1 MSKITKT
8 KETFGWL
15 DGYLYAAGGDALM
28 LSSTQQEW
36 EDFITNYG
44 STTSLI
50 AAMNAAWDNGGGTT
64 NTFSGSVVADIENN
78 VTLVNDL
85 FTAVAGQYYGTNES
99 GVKGFL
105 PFPALFDGYD
115 FQDSVDETAGVVKLV
130 GDSGSPGA
138 TTYYGT
144 NSSGDKGFYALPI
157 GTATNLSDILMPVS
171 GAVTALDTGD
181 EWFNQ
186 TYSTS
191 VTGGFDLISI
201 TADPG
206 PDPIPLRYFLS
217 IDAGDVTLRSSTNP
231 TAALTTYRVAAN
243 TSVEAIGPIRYIYAV
258 YDPELATPII
268 QSTATWDRAYDR
280 TRALLFMLTV
290 YSEDDTEYYY
300 VTDMRSNHQDLTTKI
315 DQSFKYGLGA
325 ITGRNGCVVS
335 VNPALDLLGITSGS
349 IQYGLKRYIVPATP
363 GGAPIPYLWNN
374 GTDISVTSSLT
385 LLRNYDNVGVA
396 PTAIPAG
403 LWGNLWVYARL
414 CAEDVGT
421 MAEVGAA
428 SICVMYSTATYMTA
442 REAKNEVVPL
452 VPMLPGDGRQPDY
465 AEMGNVVPIARITI
479 HATGTGVEHAFV
491 SQPMS
496 IVYDTPPK
504 PELRDIPETFQ
515 IYSAIDTITLTE
527 YDRNKTIVAIKGAN
541 AFCDVILPA
550 ASSFG
555 AGYWLRIISLGTY
568 AGEVPPDTF
577 TINRFSG
584 DDLSWMGRTDANR
597 LNTTQSYSTLVLTS
611 DGVSAWLATELTGV
625 WDDGYTTR
633 VMDGFLP
640 NGNEG
645 SIVTLD
651 AFGNISDSGVAIA
664 DLGSGTAEVVS
675 RKTTTYPVVAGDANG
690 TVFVCSSTTDFTV
703 TMEASPAANRVLTV
717 KSVNTGVI
725 TVSGNGHNIDGV
737 ASITLGLYESA
748 KMLYEG
754 APTNVWHII

>member
-1 MSKITKT
+1 MSKIIKT

-15 DGYLYAAGGDALM
+15 DGYLYAAGGSGFW
-28 LSSTQQEW
+28 LSGAQSEW
-36 EDFITNYG
+36 EDFISNYG
-44 STTSLI
+44 PTATLI
-50 AAMNAAWDNGGGTT
+50 SALNSAWDNGGGTT
-64 NTFSGSVVADIENN
+64 NTFSGSVVADESNN

-85 FTAVAGQYYGTNES
+85 FTAVAGQYYGTNEL
-99 GVKGFL
+99 GAKGFYA
-105 PFPALFDGYD
+105 FPAQFEGYD

-130 GDSGSPGA
+130 GDSDSPGA

-144 NSSGDKGFYALPI
+144 NSSGDKGFYSLPV
-157 GTATNLSDILMPVS
+157 GTATNLGDVLMPVS
-171 GAVTALDTGD
+171 GAATALDTGE

-186 TYSTS
+186 EFSTS
-191 VTGGFDLISI
+191 VVGGFDLLSV

-217 IDAGDVTLRSSTNP
+217 IDAGDTTLRYSSSP
-231 TAALTTYRVAAN
+231 AAVLTTHHVAA
-243 TSVEAIGPIRYIYAV
+243 TASLAVTGPVMYVYAT
-258 YDPELATPII
+258 YDEVHSPEIDT
-268 QSTATWDRAYDR
+268 TTTWEHAYDR
-280 TRALLFMLTV
+280 TRALMYVFV
-290 YSEDDTEYYY
+290 AYSEDETEYYR
-300 VTDMRSNHQDLTTKI
+300 VTDMRYNHQDLPAKI
-315 DQSFKYGLGA
+315 DQALKYSQSA
-325 ITGRNGCVVS
+325 ITGRDGCI
-335 VNPALDLLGITSGS
+335 ITVDPSDNTMSLTAGS
-349 IQYGLKRYIVPATP
+349 IQYGLKRYTVDAISSITA
-363 GGAPIPYLWNN
+363 IPYVWYN
-374 GTDISVTSSLT
+374 GVDFDVEESVGI
-385 LLRNYDNVGVA
+385 LRNYDNTGVG
-396 PTAIPAG
+396 PTAIPDG

-414 CAEDVGT
+414 STEYVESTDEIGV
-421 MAEVGAA
+421 A
-428 SICVMYSTATYMTA
+428 SICMAYSTVTYATA
-442 REAKNEVVPL
+442 REAKNELASAVAFN
-452 VPMLPGDGRQPDY
+452 PGYGRRPDY
-465 AEMGNVVPIARITI
+465 RRMGDVVPIARITV
-479 HATGTGVEHAFV
+479 HATGNLPEHMSV

-496 IVYDTPPK
+496 LVYDTPPK

-527 YDRNKTIVAIKGAN
+527 YDRNKTIVSIKGIN
-541 AFCDVILPA
+541 AFCDVILPSA
-550 ASSFG
+550 ASFG

-577 TINRFSG
+577 TINRFSE

-625 WDDGYTTR
+625 WDDEYTTR

-640 NGNEG
+640 SGAEG

-725 TVSGNGHNIDGV
+725 TVSGNGHNIDGS
-737 ASITLGLYESA
+737 ASITLGLNESA
-748 KMLYEG
+748 KILYDTTSPG
-754 APTNVWHII
+754 MWHII